1 MPSLIIKAKSLNI
14 DLSSVEQVLALH
26 GDLEIPAENIIGAER
41 LGSLWWKSLGLR
53 LPGTALP
60 GLIVAGTY
68 RAYGDRVFV
77 YWTRKKQPLQINL
90 FGHRYNRIII
100 GVDEADAWA
109 DAINAAITSC

>member
-1 MPSLIIKAKSLNI
+1 MPELRIKAKSLEI
-14 DLSSVEQVLALH
+14 ELSTLEQIWAIH
-26 GDLEIPAENIIGAER
+26 GDLSIPAENIIGAER
-41 LGSLWWKSLGLR
+41 LGSLWRKSLGVR

-60 GLIVAGTY
+60 RVIVAGTY

-100 GVDEADAWA
+100 GVDDADAWA
-109 DAINAAITSC
+109 DAINAAITAC